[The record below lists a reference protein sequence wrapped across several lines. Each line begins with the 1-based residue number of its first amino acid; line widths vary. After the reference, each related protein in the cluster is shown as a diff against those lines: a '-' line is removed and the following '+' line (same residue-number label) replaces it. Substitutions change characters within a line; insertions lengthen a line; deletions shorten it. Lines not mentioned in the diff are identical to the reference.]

1 MNLIVQVE
9 PLAKLAAIVSLRK
22 FDFSLRRIIGPA
34 LELSAE
40 LLLNSIFNV
49 VGSALVLAFIFDQ
62 GQSIN
67 RVPRTKKWLPGLRA
81 FTAFNLND

>member
-40 LLLNSIFNV
+40 HLLNSIFNV

-62 GQSIN
+62 GQN